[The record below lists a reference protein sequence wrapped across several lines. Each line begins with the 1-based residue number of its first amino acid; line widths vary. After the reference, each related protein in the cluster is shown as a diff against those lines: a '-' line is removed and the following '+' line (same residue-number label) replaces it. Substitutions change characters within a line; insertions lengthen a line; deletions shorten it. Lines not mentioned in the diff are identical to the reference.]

1 VTEGH
6 AAPGPGRAPSLE
18 QQHASVLGGG
28 RSGTISGWMI
38 KILLLGAADAVAVAG
53 LIMAIDHEAWGYVAV
68 LGLTLVALNV
78 VYLPR
83 RFVPMKY
90 LLPGLFFLTV
100 FGIYPVLYTAYAST
114 TNYGTGHVL
123 SKSQA
128 IDQIQGQSVQ
138 PVEGATRYD
147 ITPMKDAS
155 GLFAGFAL
163 FDPEGEQLFLGTDT
177 ELTELDL
184 DDVQL
189 TTLVTT
195 GRTFVESA
203 GDLTG
208 VRAGDVG
215 TLPGYPDP
223 ETYQMPGETE
233 DAAITIT
240 GGQAVESR
248 STLVHDADAN
258 TITDVADSENP
269 IVYHEREGTFVADD
283 GTALRPG
290 FTSQVGFD
298 NYRTVFTSSEFRAS
312 FFRVL
317 AWNFAFAVAS
327 VVVTFALG
335 LLLAVVFND
344 ARMRGRK
351 IYRSLVIIPYALPGF
366 MTALVWRGMFNETY
380 GINKWLPSSLEVSWQ
395 SATIPAMIT
404 LILVN
409 MWLGYPYMFLVS
421 TGALQSVPTD
431 LKEAAF
437 VDGAT
442 GWKAFRKITFPL
454 LLVSVSPLLVAS
466 FAFNFNN
473 FTLIWLLTGG
483 RPRDT
488 GETAG
493 KTDILLSWVYRVAL
507 DASPQ
512 RQGLAAA
519 LSVVIF
525 LIVAVLSAIGFKYT
539 KAYEDVK

>member
-1 VTEGH
+1 MTGGEG
-6 AAPGPGRAPSLE
+6 APGPTRAPALE
-18 QQHASVLGGG
+18 RQHASALGGG
-28 RSGTISGWMI
+28 RGGTTSGWI
-38 KILLLGAADAVAVAG
+38 VKILLLGVADAIAIAG
-53 LIMAIDHEAWGYVAV
+53 LAMAIDHEAWGYVAV
-68 LGLTLVALNV
+68 LAVSLVAVNAI
-78 VYLPR
+78 YLPR

-90 LLPGLFFLTV
+90 LFPGLFFLGV

-123 SKSQA
+123 SRTQA
-128 IDQIQGQSVQ
+128 IDQIQSQSVS

-147 ITPMKDAS
+147 LTPMAGPDGA
-155 GLFAGFAL
+155 FAGFAL
-163 FDPEGEQLFLGTDT
+163 FDPEAEQLFLGTEE

-184 DDVQL
+184 ADAQL

-195 GRTFVESA
+195 GRTFVESVD
-203 GDLTG
+203 DLTG
-208 VRAGDVG
+208 VRAGDVR

-223 ETYQMPGETE
+223 DTYQMPGETE
-233 DAAITIT
+233 DAAITVS

-248 STLVHDADAN
+248 STRVYDADAG
-258 TITDVADSENP
+258 TITDTSTDPPV
-269 IVYHEREGTFVADD
+269 VYHEEEGFFVAED
-283 GTALRPG
+283 GSPLSPG
-290 FTSQVGFD
+290 FTARVGFD
-298 NYRTVFTSSEFRAS
+298 NFEEVFTSSEFRGP

-317 AWNFAFAVAS
+317 AWNLVFAFLS

-335 LLLAVVFND
+335 LLLAVVFD
-344 ARMRGRK
+344 DQRMRGRK
-351 IYRSLVIIPYALPGF
+351 IYRSLIIIPYALPVF
-366 MTALVWRGMFNETY
+366 MTALVWKGMFNETF
-380 GINKWLPSSLEVSWQ
+380 GINKWLPFDVSWQ
-395 SATIPAMIT
+395 SSTIVAMFT

-421 TGALQSVPTD
+421 TGALQSVPSD

-442 GWKAFRKITFPL
+442 GWKAFRRITFPL

-473 FTLIWLLTGG
+473 FTLIYLLTSGN
-483 RPRDT
+483 PRDT
-488 GETAG
+488 GESAG
-493 KTDILLSWVYRVAL
+493 STDILLSWVYRVAL
-507 DASPQ
+507 IYSPQ

-525 LIVAVLSAIGFKYT
+525 LIVAVISAVGFKYT
-539 KAYEDVK
+539 KAYEEVK